1 MRTMRRRLNAL
12 TSLSLLG
19 ILVTGSAAGQARLWE
34 EPGPCDR
41 NCLKSVVDTYIE
53 AMVAGD
59 RDAAPFSDRVRYTEN
74 TEIIE
79 IGQGLWE
86 TATGAS
92 DTFRIY
98 VPDPVARQV
107 GFMGLI
113 QAGEENHLLAL
124 RLKVEDDEITEVEH
138 LVADVGPSVLSNL
151 QTPRERLVT
160 ELPKWDRIPRELMLV
175 IAASYYDALLQ
186 SNGEATLFADD
197 CERRENGMITAGG
210 EGPGFGGGPR
220 QSCFDQMSSRT
231 FTYITSID
239 LQRVWIAD
247 EVTGLVFSLSHFR
260 HAFET
265 NTFQVYGPDGEI
277 TERQMDYEPFDFA
290 SAHIQKIEKYRISD
304 QEAMGVRL
312 PYRSTNG
319 WNPFWR

>member
-1 MRTMRRRLNAL
+1 MKRTLHAVAG
-12 TSLSLLG
+12 LSMLLAAS
-19 ILVTGSAAGQARLWE
+19 TAAGQARLWE

-41 NCLKSVVDTYIE
+41 DCLTGMVDTYID

-59 RDAAPFSDRVRYTEN
+59 ANEAPFSANVKYTEN

-79 IGQGLWE
+79 IGEGLWE

-92 DTFRIY
+92 ETYRIY

-113 QAGEENHLLAL
+113 QSGEQNRLLAL

-138 LVADVGPSVLSNL
+138 LVADVGPNVLPNL
-151 QTPRERLVT
+151 QTPRDSLLT
-160 ELPKWDRIPRELMLV
+160 DLPKWDRIPRELMLV

-186 SNGEATLFADD
+186 SDGAATLFADN

-210 EGPGFGGGPR
+210 EGPGFGGAPR
-220 QSCFDQMSSRT
+220 QSCFDQMSSRV

-277 TERQMDYEPFDFA
+277 TERQMDFEPFDFPA
-290 SAHIQKIEKYRISD
+290 VHIQKIEKYRISD
-304 QEAMGVRL
+304 QEAMGVRM
-312 PYRSTNG
+312 PYRSMNG
-319 WNPFWR
+319 WSPFWR

>member
-1 MRTMRRRLNAL
+1 MTMRTRLYSLAG
-12 TSLSLLG
+12 LSLLALLG
-19 ILVTGSAAGQARLWE
+19 VGTAAGQARLWE

-41 NCLKSVVDTYIE
+41 ECLKGMVDTYID

-59 RDAAPFSDRVRYTEN
+59 RDGAPFSESVKYTEN
-74 TEIIE
+74 TAVLE

-86 TATGAS
+86 SSTGAS
-92 DTFRIY
+92 ETFRIY
-98 VPDPVARQV
+98 VPDPVARQI

-113 QAGEENHLLAL
+113 QSGQQSHLLAL

-138 LVADVGPSVLSNL
+138 LVASVNPNVLPNL
-151 QTPRERLVT
+151 QTPRKSLVT

-210 EGPGFGGGPR
+210 EGVGFDGLPR
-220 QSCFDQMSSRT
+220 QSCFDQMNSRT

-265 NTFQVYGPDGEI
+265 NTFQVYGRDGRI

>member
-1 MRTMRRRLNAL
+1 MTRTRLYAL
-12 TSLSLLG
+12 AGLSLLG
-19 ILVTGSAAGQARLWE
+19 ALGVGTAAGQARLWE

-41 NCLKSVVDTYIE
+41 ECLKGIVDTYID

-59 RDAAPFSDRVRYTEN
+59 PQAAPFADGVKYTEN
-74 TEIIE
+74 TEVIA

-92 DTFRIY
+92 ETYRIY

-113 QAGEENHLLAL
+113 QSGDENHLLAL
-124 RLKVEDDEITEVEH
+124 RLKVDDDEITEVEH
-138 LVADVGPSVLSNL
+138 LVASVGPNVLPNL
-151 QTPRERLVT
+151 QTPRASLVT
-160 ELPKWDRIPRELMLV
+160 ELPKWDRIPREIMLV

-186 SNGEATLFADD
+186 SNGEATLFAEN

-210 EGPGFGGGPR
+210 EGLGMDGQPR
-220 QSCFDQMSSRT
+220 QSCFDQMNSRT

-247 EVTGLVFSLSHFR
+247 EVTGLVFSLAHFR

-265 NTFQVYGPDGEI
+265 NTFQVYGRDGTI
-277 TERQMDYEPFDFA
+277 IDRQMDYEPFDFPA
-290 SAHIQKIEKYRISD
+290 AHIQKIEKYRISD
-304 QEAMGVRL
+304 QEAMGVRM